1 MNEETQDGINPLV
14 AQVVSAADAVRS
26 QIRAL
31 DDEISGLQ
39 QQRRKITDAPV
50 SKADFMEYVRED
62 ISRRAKLFPRML
74 KVKWADRM
82 PFNNF
87 EKLERM
93 HDGHARG
100 LQPFPY
106 ISGDLE
112 KEGVDLEPSGFYWYF
127 GDLIVERFEQA
138 IEGLD
143 WPADAIAVSERR
155 QRIEELDSRTKDLI
169 DRRDVLT
176 AQLKIALG
184 A

>member
-1 MNEETQDGINPLV
+1 MKEETQNGVNPLV
-14 AQVVSAADAVRS
+14 AKVVTAADAVRS

-31 DDEISGLQ
+31 DDEIAGLQ
-39 QQRRKITDAPV
+39 DQRRKITDAPV

-62 ISRRAKLFPRML
+62 IRRRAKLFPRML
-74 KVKWADRM
+74 KIKWAERSQY
-82 PFNNF
+82 NNF

-93 HDGHARG
+93 FDGHARG

-112 KEGVDLEPSGFYWYF
+112 KEGVDLEPAGFYWYF
-127 GDLIVERFEQA
+127 GDLIEERFEQA

-143 WPADAIAVSERR
+143 WPADAMSVSERR

-169 DRRDVLT
+169 ERRDVLT
-176 AQLKIALG
+176 AQLKSALG